1 MKICFKKGILGF
13 DECKNFELVDI
24 DEESIFKLL
33 KSEEE
38 KEFQLVVVSPFDIEE
53 DYEVDIP
60 DGVTKELNIKSH
72 EDVLIL
78 TTVTVN
84 SDPKKITTN
93 LRAPIIINLKNN
105 YAEQIILSSEK
116 YKIKHPIMKE
126 RN

>member
-1 MKICFKKGILGF
+1 MNICFKKGILGF
-13 DECKNFELVDI
+13 DYCKNFELIDI
-24 DEESIFKLL
+24 EENDAFKLL
-33 KSEEE
+33 KSKEEQD
-38 KEFQLVVVSPFDIEE
+38 FQMVVISPFDIEE
-53 DYEVDIP
+53 NYEVNIP
-60 DGVTKELNIKSH
+60 DSVTKELNIKSH

-105 YAEQIILSSEK
+105 NAEQIILSSEK

>member
-1 MKICFKKGILGF
+1 M
-13 DECKNFELVDI
+13 
-24 DEESIFKLL
+24 
-33 KSEEE
+33 
-38 KEFQLVVVSPFDIEE
+38 VVVSPFDIEE

-60 DGVTKELNIKSH
+60 DSVTKELNIKSH

-105 YAEQIILSSEK
+105 NAEQIILSSEK